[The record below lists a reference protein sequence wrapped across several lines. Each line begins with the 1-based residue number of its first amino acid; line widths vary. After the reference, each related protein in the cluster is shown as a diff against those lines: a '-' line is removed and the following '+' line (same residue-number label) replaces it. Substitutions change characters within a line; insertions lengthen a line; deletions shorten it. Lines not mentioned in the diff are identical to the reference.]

1 MSRGL
6 GALLNRL
13 LLNGK
18 LSSLLLARSRGGLL
32 GLGNLFL
39 LSLGSLLILASV
51 LKETL
56 NGCLANHL
64 DTCNLLALKLLKQ
77 SALVLPIIELE
88 LHLPKSLKCLFLKTS
103 SALATIKAIHGFVAP
118 PNKRVFNRAHGW

>member
-18 LSSLLLARSRGGLL
+18 LSSLLLDRSRGGLL

-39 LSLGSLLILASV
+39 MSLGSLLILASV

-88 LHLPKSLKCLFLKTS
+88 LHLPKSLKCLNCPDWDFC
-103 SALATIKAIHGFVAP
+103 AECIKNAKYIHPRHRFV
-118 PNKRVFNRAHGW
+118 